1 MCLIK
6 LKTKKLFITLNNFI
20 YLNWKNVTNIINL
33 KLKSVLKLYVLFRKK
48 YFEFDILLI
57 SNNIFTWRFWNGHW
71 IVFIMLQFVVS

>member
-48 YFEFDILLI
+48 YFWVWYTVD
-57 SNNIFTWRFWNGHW
+57 
-71 IVFIMLQFVVS
+71 